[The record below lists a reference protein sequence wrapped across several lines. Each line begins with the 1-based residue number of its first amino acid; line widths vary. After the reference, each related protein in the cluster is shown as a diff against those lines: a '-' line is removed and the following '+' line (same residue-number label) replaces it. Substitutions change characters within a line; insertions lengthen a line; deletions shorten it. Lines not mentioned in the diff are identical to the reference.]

1 MPTNF
6 LASMDLIGSNKTK
19 PHGQIDG
26 NHDSLAYLCS
36 KKRRFAF
43 QTFTETPGT
52 TPPILGFGITHQ
64 PHEGGDG
71 AKCSAKFADTSA
83 SPSPSLVAG
92 NGPKPPSRILHGS
105 CQMAI
110 PPENRSN

>member
-26 NHDSLAYLCS
+26 NRDSLAYLCS

-71 AKCSAKFADTSA
+71 AKCGAKFADTPCAIKVKVTS
-83 SPSPSLVAG
+83 
-92 NGPKPPSRILHGS
+92 SR
-105 CQMAI
+105 QM
-110 PPENRSN
+110 PTRP

>member
-26 NHDSLAYLCS
+26 NRDSLAYLCS

-43 QTFTETPGT
+43 QTFTETSAT
-52 TPPILGFGITHQ
+52 TPSTLCFGITHQ

-71 AKCSAKFADTSA
+71 AKCGAKPAD
-83 SPSPSLVAG
+83 LLRVICVLEIQ
-92 NGPKPPSRILHGS
+92 R
-105 CQMAI
+105 
-110 PPENRSN
+110 